1 MVLSCSAKSLGSI
14 VSFLFSCLGF
24 LLGMCS
30 WNEAHESLTSF
41 QRLFPVALQ
50 KLLVGFL
57 FTSSSVSVL
66 PQLCFSHLTVM
77 HAGSSLCFSKPPV
90 LGAAEFLFSGDI
102 NYVFFYISSS
112 LSSLHLFDL
121 LLSLSLSAH
130 VLYAYVCVHMQRPE
144 EVVWCPVY
152 HFLSGFFFESGAR
165 LWPENLINLLVCPEH
180 PSPPHQL
187 WSYRCPVAHDH
198 ARLCGDLS
206 LGLHAYTTVV
216 SPSEPSLCPCF
227 SLLPLC

>member
-14 VSFLFSCLGF
+14 VSFLFSSLGF
-24 LLGMCS
+24 LLLERGMCS

-41 QRLFPVALQ
+41 QHLFPVALQ
-50 KLLVGFL
+50 ELLVGLL

-66 PQLCFSHLTVM
+66 PQLCFSHPTVM
-77 HAGSSLCFSKPPV
+77 RAGSSLCFSEPPV

-102 NYVFFYISSS
+102 NYVFFRISFS

-165 LWPENLINLLVCPEH
+165 L
-180 PSPPHQL
+180 
-187 WSYRCPVAHDH
+187 
-198 ARLCGDLS
+198 
-206 LGLHAYTTVV
+206 
-216 SPSEPSLCPCF
+216 
-227 SLLPLC
+227 